1 MKEIEDKWVPTL
13 NTKYIIDHII
23 GLMQNPS
30 ADTPVNEAVAGVY
43 KSNPKQWATTAAD
56 WTKSYA
62 K

>member
-30 ADTPVNEAVAGVY
+30 ADTPVNEAIAGIY
-43 KSNPKQWATTAAD
+43 KSNPK
-56 WTKSYA
+56 
-62 K
+62 